1 MSELVALFDI
11 DPTPDPC
18 DVAMEVVQEDDRI
31 LWYRPTATRTPWS
44 SGVPWTRFGASEVER
59 GIDEVIAYFRARGAG
74 FTWTIRPDTWPA
86 DLAARLET
94 RGFLLEA
101 RTHWLAA
108 RLPIAGLRT
117 NAEVTVREAN
127 DAEAMRDSIAVE
139 HPDWDDARRAVLLE
153 ERVAYLGC
161 RERRRQF
168 AVAYLD
174 GRPIAAARWRYGSL
188 HPAVHLSGAETL
200 PEFRNRG
207 AYSTLVEF
215 RARQAL
221 QRGKRYATIIAD
233 ETTSAPILMKRGF
246 VSVGRATI
254 YLWPSDRFSSS

>member
-1 MSELVALFDI
+1 
-11 DPTPDPC
+11 
-18 DVAMEVVQEDDRI
+18 
-31 LWYRPTATRTPWS
+31 
-44 SGVPWTRFGASEVER
+44 
-59 GIDEVIAYFRARGAG
+59 
-74 FTWTIRPDTWPA
+74 
-86 DLAARLET
+86 
-94 RGFLLEA
+94 
-101 RTHWLAA
+101 
-108 RLPIAGLRT
+108 
-117 NAEVTVREAN
+117 
-127 DAEAMRDSIAVE
+127 
-139 HPDWDDARRAVLLE
+139 
-153 ERVAYLGC
+153 LGC
-161 RERRRQF
+161 RERRRRF